1 MYRVLNLINYIG
13 KVKINMKQELW
24 ITIKYRT
31 DSFDV
36 KWSPID
42 QEVKEIRS
50 VDSEINIASLLSLKV
65 KREIQE
71 MIINK
76 GMHHA
81 L

>member
-1 MYRVLNLINYIG
+1 
-13 KVKINMKQELW
+13 MKQELW
-24 ITIKYRT
+24 ITINYRN

-50 VDSEINIASLLSLKV
+50 IDSEINFTSLLSLEV
-65 KREIQE
+65 KREIQD

-76 GMHHA
+76 GMYLA
-81 L
+81 I